1 MDPRFVFLWLR
12 TPGSQGATLEALT
25 SLPSLVLETFSC
37 SHWGWL
43 TWLTPWIPVV
53 KSMPNTCRICYTLI
67 GGLCNTN
74 NWGGTLVS
82 VYPRSQQNMSSHSTS
97 FNYSSSEF
105 TQRITI
111 AMFHWGMRLALFQ
124 GDLSIAAKCNQ
135 QRWGLPAQVPRKKY
149 VYRGCGTRKLTPPIP
164 LTQWSEAVLRY
175 RSVLASSSWL

>member
-1 MDPRFVFLWLR
+1 MDPRFVWLR
-12 TPGSQGATLEALT
+12 TPRSQGATLEALT
-25 SLPSLVLETFSC
+25 SLPSLVLETFSW

-53 KSMPNTCRICYTLI
+53 KSMPNTSRICYTNKGVYATQI
-67 GGLCNTN
+67 TG
-74 NWGGTLVS
+74 GGTLVS
-82 VYPRSQQNMSSHSTS
+82 VYPRSEQNMSSHSTS

-124 GDLSIAAKCNQ
+124 GDLRIAAKCNQ
-135 QRWGLPAQVPRKKY
+135 QRWGLPAQVPRKKSM
-149 VYRGCGTRKLTPPIP
+149 YRGCGTRKLTPAIP

-175 RSVLASSSWL
+175 RSVSASSGWL